1 MSVPPR
7 APAAVG
13 NRPSARSAVRLSLGR
28 LAARHEITSA
38 AATSLSARHGLPP
51 APVLLNV
58 KSRRPIG
65 HSRRPFLNAA
75 SSAAARTGGVFIM
88 GEQVLCDAPM
98 AVIYVSGRCAL
109 PTYAF
114 RCAQC
119 GGFDLVR
126 PMAEARA
133 TAVCPSCGEADR
145 RVFVAPALRA
155 LDTGL
160 RQALA
165 AGEQSADSPQVVT
178 SVPGR
183 SRPTARITTDPRH
196 HRLPRP

>member
-1 MSVPPR
+1 MLDRLCALLWTASRHATKFLLPQRLHCRRSMNSIGPQSYQMERADGRSATR
-7 APAAVG
+7 APSSM
-13 NRPSARSAVRLSLGR
+13 RPVAL
-28 LAARHEITSA
+28 
-38 AATSLSARHGLPP
+38 P
-51 APVLLNV
+51 APV
-58 KSRRPIG
+58 
-65 HSRRPFLNAA
+65 A
-75 SSAAARTGGVFIM
+75 SLSWAGRCFVT
-88 GEQVLCDAPM
+88 PM
-98 AVIYVSGRCAL
+98 AVTCVSRRCAL

-119 GGFDLVR
+119 GGFDSVR
-126 PMAEARA
+126 PMAEAGA
-133 TAVCPSCGEADR
+133 TAVCPSCGETAR

-155 LDTGL
+155 LDTGV

-183 SRPTARITTDPRH
+183 SRRTARITTDPRH

>member
-1 MSVPPR
+1 MSVPPKT
-7 APAAVG
+7 PAAVV
-13 NRPSARSAVRLSLGR
+13 NRRSARSAVRVSLDR
-28 LAARHEITSA
+28 LTARHEITSA
-38 AATSLSARHGLPP
+38 AATSLSAQHRQR
-51 APVLLNV
+51 APVLPDR
-58 KSRRPIG
+58 KSRRSIG
-65 HSRRPFLNAA
+65 HLRRPFLNAA

-126 PMAEARA
+126 PMAEAGA
-133 TAVCPSCGEADR
+133 TAVCPSCGEAAR

-183 SRPTARITTDPRH
+183 SRPTARTTDPRH

>member
-1 MSVPPR
+1 MSVPPQ
-7 APAAVG
+7 APAAVV
-13 NRPSARSAVRLSLGR
+13 NRPSARSAGRLSLDR
-28 LAARHEITSA
+28 IATRHEITSA
-38 AATSLSARHGLPP
+38 AATSLSAQHGQQR
-51 APVLLNV
+51 APVLRDG
-58 KSRRPIG
+58 KSRRLIG
-65 HSRRPFLNAA
+65 HLRRPFLNAA
-75 SSAAARTGGVFIM
+75 SSAARTGGVVIM
-88 GEQVLCDAPM
+88 GGPVLCDAPI
-98 AVIYVSGRCAL
+98 AVTYVSRRCAL

-126 PMAEARA
+126 PMAEAGA
-133 TAVCPSCGEADR
+133 TAVCPSCGETAR

-155 LDTGL
+155 LDTGV

-183 SRPTARITTDPRH
+183 SRRTAPITTDPWH